1 MKEKKFIVVQDK
13 AVANQLQNSGF
24 QMVAAT
30 NGIYTFMNI
39 IPQHFNFSDVDATK
53 IVYTD
58 ILSI

>member
-13 AVANQLQNSGF
+13 TVADQLQSSGF
-24 QMVAAT
+24 QMVATA

-39 IPQHFNFSDVDATK
+39 IPQHFNFSSVDATK